1 MHQYSKEVRK
11 VPTNIKK
18 KCITFIVLL
27 FYFLTLA
34 SLCYAEKVRTVEGL
48 IEEVSKDSIKVRGK
62 YYNISDAPL
71 KNASGKT
78 VSKDQL
84 KVGKKVEIFFLN
96 DRIKTILIYE
106 DMVE

>member
-11 VPTNIKK
+11 VPTDIKK

-27 FYFLTLA
+27 FYFLALA

-48 IEEVSKDSIKVRGK
+48 IEDVSNDSIKVRGK
-62 YYNISDAPL
+62 YYNISDTPL
-71 KNASGKT
+71 KNASGKNI
-78 VSKDQL
+78 SKDRL
-84 KVGKKVEIFFLN
+84 RAGKKVEIFFLN
-96 DRIKTILIYE
+96 DRIKTVLIHE

>member
-1 MHQYSKEVRK
+1 M
-11 VPTNIKK
+11 PTNIKK

>member
-1 MHQYSKEVRK
+1 MHQYSKEVIR

-84 KVGKKVEIFFLN
+84 KVGKKVEIFFSDKKL
-96 DRIKTILIYE
+96 TTVLIYE
-106 DMVE
+106 YMVE

>member
-11 VPTNIKK
+11 VPTDIKK

-27 FYFLTLA
+27 FYFLALA

-48 IEEVSKDSIKVRGK
+48 IEDVSNDSIKVRGK
-62 YYNISDAPL
+62 YYNISDTPL
-71 KNASGKT
+71 KDASGKT

-84 KVGKKVEIFFLN
+84 RVGKKVEIFFHN
-96 DRIKTILIYE
+96 DRITSVVIHGYLV
-106 DMVE
+106 D